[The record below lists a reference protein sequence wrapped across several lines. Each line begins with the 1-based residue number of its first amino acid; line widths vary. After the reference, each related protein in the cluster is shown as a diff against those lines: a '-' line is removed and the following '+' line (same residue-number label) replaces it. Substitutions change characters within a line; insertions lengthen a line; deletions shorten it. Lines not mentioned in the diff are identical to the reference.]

1 MPGEIKAISD
11 RGYSTECLRFALIFL
26 QSSFFNKSFFN
37 ISSIGGVHL
46 LGFSILT
53 GFFLLGSLLH
63 TYLHVP
69 LPANVIGLILF
80 TLSLFLKVIKLEW
93 VEDAGEFLIR
103 HMLLFFIPFVVG
115 TMVFLHYIGQHAM
128 LMLVSLFVST
138 FGVLLITGWS
148 VRLFKRKA
156 DEQVESP

>member
-1 MPGEIKAISD
+1 MHITNSYHRSD
-11 RGYSTECLRFALIFL
+11 PHSSCL
-26 QSSFFNKSFFN
+26 
-37 ISSIGGVHL
+37 IGGVYL

-63 TYLHVP
+63 TFLHIP

-80 TLSLFLKVIKLEW
+80 TLSLFLKLIKLEW
-93 VEDAGEFLIR
+93 VEEAGQFMIR

-115 TMVFLHYIGQHAM
+115 TMVFLHYMGQHAW
-128 LMLVSLFVST
+128 LMLVSLFIST

-148 VRLFKRKA
+148 VKLFARKG
-156 DEQVESP
+156 EKQIESP